1 MFKSK
6 GKQVGA
12 ADAIEQL
19 FKLLRPGV
27 LLTCASLVCSENN
40 AVAFM
45 GGGACPQLVKSENKL
60 SATPR
65 VKAKGNTKVDELDV
79 ECIELF
85 LHARLLSH
93 TICLVIFHCFGDIAL
108 V

>member
-1 MFKSK
+1 
-6 GKQVGA
+6 
-12 ADAIEQL
+12 
-19 FKLLRPGV
+19 
-27 LLTCASLVCSENN
+27 
-40 AVAFM
+40 M
-45 GGGACPQLVKSENKL
+45 GGGVCPQLVKSENKL

-93 TICLVIFHCFGDIAL
+93 TICLVIS
-108 V
+108 